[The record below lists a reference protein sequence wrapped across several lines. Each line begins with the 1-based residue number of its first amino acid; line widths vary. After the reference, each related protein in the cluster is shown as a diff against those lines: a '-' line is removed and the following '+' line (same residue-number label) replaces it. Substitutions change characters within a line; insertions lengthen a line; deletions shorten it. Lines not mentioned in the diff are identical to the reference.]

1 MLIDR
6 RIAPLV
12 ILINSFPGLRTNE
25 SCCGH
30 RREDWGVYF
39 QADATAAGQTSLEF
53 LVWAAADYARAGHLV
68 RVNVHAPPP
77 MLNGPGRCMYY
88 ALIGE
93 KATNPIRFARWL
105 YELKEKYYL
114 VG

>member
-12 ILINSFPGLRTNE
+12 ILINSFPGLRTTE

-30 RREDWGVYF
+30 GKERWIVCFDAEAGRRGK
-39 QADATAAGQTSLEF
+39 TSLEF
-53 LVWAAADYARAGHLV
+53 LAWATADYRQGGH
-68 RVNVHAPPP
+68 NVQLDIHAPAP
-77 MLNGPGRCMYY
+77 MLNGPGKCLYY
-88 ALIGE
+88 TLTGSR
-93 KATNPIRFARWL
+93 TTCPIRFARWL
-105 YELKEKYYL
+105 YEIKEKYYL